1 MGLRGPKPTPSA
13 IKVARGT
20 WRADRAAP
28 HEPTVSGKPSCPAWL
43 QPEAKKEFRR
53 LVRLLGDMGVIG
65 QVDGNALSRYA
76 TTWLRW
82 RQAIQ
87 MIEKTG
93 EIQVVRGDDGKP
105 TGVKPSPYIYLARS
119 LAEQLDKLEAA
130 FGLNPSAR
138 SRITVSNPPESKD
151 ADKSRFFD
159 SGPFKFNE
167 GAAS

>member
-28 HEPTVSGKPSCPAWL
+28 HEPTVSGKPTCPNWL
-43 QPEAKKEFRR
+43 QPEAKKEYRR
-53 LVRLLGDMGVIG
+53 LVRLLSGMGVVG
-65 QVDGNALSRYA
+65 SVDGNALARYA
-76 TTWLRW
+76 TTWMRW
-82 RQAIQ
+82 RQAVQ
-87 MIEKTG
+87 MIEKGG
-93 EIQVVRGDDGKP
+93 EMMIVRGDDGKP

-138 SRITVSNPPESKD
+138 SRITVSNPPEFRD
-151 ADKSRFFD
+151 QDKSRFFD
-159 SGPFKFNE
+159 AGPFKL
-167 GAAS
+167 GGQAS

>member
-28 HEPTVSGKPSCPAWL
+28 NEPTVTGKPTCPTWL
-43 QPEAKKEFRR
+43 QPEARKEFRR
-53 LVRLLGDMGVIG
+53 LVRLLSDMGVIG
-65 QVDGNALSRYA
+65 SVDGNALSRYV

-82 RQAIQ
+82 RQAVQ
-87 MIEKTG
+87 MLEKNG
-93 EIQVVRGDDGKP
+93 EMVEAHDRFGNPSGMKQ
-105 TGVKPSPYIYLARS
+105 SPYAYLARS

-138 SRITVSNPPESKD
+138 SRITVSNPPESKN

-159 SGPFKFNE
+159 SGPFKL
-167 GAAS
+167 GGQAS

>member
-28 HEPTVSGKPSCPAWL
+28 NEPTVTGKPTCPAWL

-53 LVRLLGDMGVIG
+53 LVRLLSDMGVIG
-65 QVDGNALSRYA
+65 SVDGNALSRYA

-82 RQAIQ
+82 RQAVQ
-87 MIEKTG
+87 MLEKNGEMMTVSNEQGKITG
-93 EIQVVRGDDGKP
+93 MKQ
-105 TGVKPSPYIYLARS
+105 SPYAYLARS

-138 SRITVSNPPESKD
+138 SRITVSNPKPAND
-151 ADKSRFFD
+151 DGKSRFFSD
-159 SGPFKFNE
+159 GPFKFE
-167 GAAS
+167 GQAS